1 MNDIAI
7 VMTKEEL
14 LAELKRIRPLIAA
27 DDKAKLKEHR
37 EQEREYLKQF
47 RLACREA
54 ARWSYAEARE
64 NSFRIPLKTFRPRC
78 PVPLVEQLDRQV
90 ELIRRSSQKRY
101 TISDRGRYWR
111 LQEFVTYGVT
121 KPKAAC

>member
-1 MNDIAI
+1 MSDIAI

-14 LAELKRIRPLIAA
+14 VTELKRLRPLIAA

-37 EQEREYLKQF
+37 AEEREYLAAF
-47 RLACREA
+47 RQACREA

-64 NSFRIPLKTFRPRC
+64 NSFRIPLRAFRPRC
-78 PVPLVEQLDRQV
+78 PQPRAEQLDRQL
-90 ELIRRSSQKRY
+90 ELIQKSNQTRY
-101 TISDRGRYWR
+101 TISDRGRYSH
-111 LQEFVTYGVT
+111 LMILLTFDVT